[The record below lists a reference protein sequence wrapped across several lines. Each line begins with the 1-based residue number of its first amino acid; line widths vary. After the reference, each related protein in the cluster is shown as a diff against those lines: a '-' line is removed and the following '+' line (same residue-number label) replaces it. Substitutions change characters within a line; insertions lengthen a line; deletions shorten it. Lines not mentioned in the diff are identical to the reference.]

1 MVPSKWLCTLLV
13 ITMRHAP
20 RSSRRLRCHHR
31 MPKALAG
38 SPAHYSR
45 AAEST
50 EGCSEARSKA
60 EGARAS
66 EYSIRASGR
75 PRRDLERA
83 IDVGVTRA
91 RPGERRVG

>member
-1 MVPSKWLCTLLV
+1 
-13 ITMRHAP
+13 
-20 RSSRRLRCHHR
+20 

-66 EYSIRASGR
+66 EYSIRANG
-75 PRRDLERA
+75 PAAL
-83 IDVGVTRA
+83 DVI
-91 RPGERRVG
+91 